1 MKLKP
6 LFLAVALLLATQAFS
21 QENEEQQPVRK
32 TPVSVW
38 LNGGVGV
45 GIADAYDKGVAPMSM
60 WGLGVGG
67 QLGVTVDWHRFHVQ
81 EESRALCGFLL
92 KPISGFDIDVQNRVE
107 FLYRFHDGKRDR
119 LHLWAGGGLQ
129 EDAFFRIIP
138 SLGNA
143 STSTA
148 VFVNLNAEAMVQYDF
163 AFIKNHTHNLLT
175 LYGKLTLPLGGIIE
189 RPPYAFM
196 DNYTSDINLLNTIL
210 SSYEIQGM
218 AFPGVSTDLRLQFN
232 LLNGNKIG
240 LSYRWDYLTTRKRG
254 YYRFDNAFH
263 TISVDFMFKL
273 N

>member
-1 MKLKP
+1 MNYKP

-21 QENEEQQPVRK
+21 QENEEQQTERK

-92 KPISGFDIDVQNRVE
+92 QPLSGFDVDVQQRVE
-107 FLYRFHDGKRDR
+107 FLYRFYDGKRDR
-119 LHLWAGGGLQ
+119 LHLWAGGSLQ

-196 DNYTSDINLLNTIL
+196 DNYTSDINLINTIL

-240 LSYRWDYLTTRKRG
+240 LSYRWDYLTTRNKG
-254 YYRFDNAFH
+254 HYRFDNAFH
-263 TISVDFMFKL
+263 TISFDFMFKL

>member
-38 LNGGVGV
+38 LNGGAGL
-45 GIADAYDKGVAPMSM
+45 GIADAYDKGIAPMSM

-67 QLGVTVDWHRFHVQ
+67 QMGVSVDWRRCHVQ
-81 EESRALCGFLL
+81 EESRALFGILL
-92 KPISGFDIDVQNRVE
+92 LPISGYDLDVQQRVE
-107 FLYRFHDGKRDR
+107 FLYRVHDGKRDR
-119 LHLWAGGGLQ
+119 LHIWAGGGLQ

-148 VFVNLNAEAMVQYDF
+148 VFINLNAEAMVQYDC
-163 AFIKNHTHNLLT
+163 AFIKNHTHNLLS
-175 LYGKLTLPLGGIIE
+175 LYGKVTLPLGGIIE

-196 DNYTSDINLLNTIL
+196 DNYTSDIELINTIL
-210 SSYEIQGM
+210 SSYETTGM
-218 AFPGVSTDLRLQFN
+218 VFPGVSTDIGLRFN

>member
-21 QENEEQQPVRK
+21 QENEEQQTERK

-148 VFVNLNAEAMVQYDF
+148 VFVNLNAEAMIQYDF

-175 LYGKLTLPLGGIIE
+175 VYGKVMLPLGGLIV

-210 SSYEIQGM
+210 SSYEIHGM

-240 LSYRWDYLTTRKRG
+240 LSYRWDYLTTRNKG
-254 YYRFDNAFH
+254 HYRFDNAFH

>member
-6 LFLAVALLLATQAFS
+6 LFLAVAMLLATQAFS
-21 QENEEQQPVRK
+21 QENEEQQTERK

-240 LSYRWDYLTTRKRG
+240 LSYRWDYLTTRNKG
-254 YYRFDNAFH
+254 HYRFDNAFH

>member
-1 MKLKP
+1 MNYKP

-21 QENEEQQPVRK
+21 QENEEQQTERK

-240 LSYRWDYLTTRKRG
+240 LSYRWDYLTTRNKG
-254 YYRFDNAFH
+254 HYRFDNAFH

>member
-1 MKLKP
+1 M
-6 LFLAVALLLATQAFS
+6 LLATQAFS

-175 LYGKLTLPLGGIIE
+175 LYGKLTLPLCGIIE

-240 LSYRWDYLTTRKRG
+240 LSYRWDYLTTRNKG
-254 YYRFDNAFH
+254 HYRFDNAFH

>member
-1 MKLKP
+1 MKSKP

-21 QENEEQQPVRK
+21 QENEEQQTERK

-240 LSYRWDYLTTRKRG
+240 LSYRWDYLTTRNKG
-254 YYRFDNAFH
+254 HYRFDNAFH